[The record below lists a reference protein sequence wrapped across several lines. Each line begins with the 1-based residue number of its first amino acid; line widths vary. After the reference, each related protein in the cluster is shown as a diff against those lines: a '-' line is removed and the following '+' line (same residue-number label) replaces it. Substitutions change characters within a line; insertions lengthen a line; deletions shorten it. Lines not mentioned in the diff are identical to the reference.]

1 MGLDLKKLEN
11 EAPHLVD
18 LVKNVTNLMKEE
30 GLDPARYKSSVVATF
45 DVSYSTEQGKN
56 RLYSGHDKQMQ
67 GVADL
72 SLAAGFAFDD
82 DGEVPLSLFQS
93 HVIEL
98 GHPNAKN
105 ELVITPA
112 TSLNCLDA
120 YKNHPMGGT
129 NYIAAL
135 RWIVE
140 KAGFGDVYLGDV
152 RAWAEALRRD
162 RGFDQLSPLEV
173 KATAEYPTYAIFA
186 TDGEPG
192 DNAWELEAYIYLMS
206 QLPIFV
212 SCIGVGANRPFK
224 TLERFSNLPTRPA
237 PNGRL
242 IDNVGAFDSLKAG
255 GNQQKMLELLLGEYP
270 TYYAKARGMGLIK

>member
-1 MGLDLKKLEN
+1 MALDLKKLET

-18 LVKNVTNLMKEE
+18 LAKNVTNLMKEE

-45 DVSYSTEQGKN
+45 DVSGSTEMGNN
-56 RLYSGHDKQMQ
+56 RLYTGADKQMQ
-67 GVADL
+67 GVADIA
-72 SLAAGFAFDD
+72 LAAGFALDD
-82 DGEVPLSLFQS
+82 DDKVPLSLFHS
-93 HVIEL
+93 RVVDL
-98 GHPNAKN
+98 G
-105 ELVITPA
+105 EITPA

-120 YKNHPMGGT
+120 HKNTHKGGT

-140 KAGFGDVYLGDV
+140 KAGFGGVELGDV
-152 RAWAEALRRD
+152 RAWANALRTNK
-162 RGFDQLSPLEV
+162 GFDQLPPLEV
-173 KATAEYPTYAIFA
+173 KATAEYPTYALFA

-192 DNAWELEAYIYLMS
+192 DDIWELIAYIYLMS

-212 SCIGVGANRPFK
+212 SCIGVGANRPFEM
-224 TLERFSNLPTRPA
+224 LERFSKLPTQPE

-255 GNQQKMLELLLGEYP
+255 GSQQKMLELLLGEYP
-270 TYYAKARGMGLIK
+270 SYYAKARGMGLVK